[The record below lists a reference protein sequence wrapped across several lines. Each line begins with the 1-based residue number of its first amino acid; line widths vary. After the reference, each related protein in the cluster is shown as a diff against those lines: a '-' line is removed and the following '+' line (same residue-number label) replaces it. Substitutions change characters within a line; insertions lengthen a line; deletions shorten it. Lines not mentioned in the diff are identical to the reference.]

1 MGLVLVR
8 NKEGEDEKKK
18 GHDTTPW
25 PLSRGAYAAKSKV
38 LLYAVASRSAV
49 SAAWLISLKL
59 YPNPRTDRM

>member
-8 NKEGEDEKKK
+8 NKEGEDKKKK
-18 GHDTTPW
+18 GPDTASE
-25 PLSRGAYAAKSKV
+25 PLFRGDYATQSKV